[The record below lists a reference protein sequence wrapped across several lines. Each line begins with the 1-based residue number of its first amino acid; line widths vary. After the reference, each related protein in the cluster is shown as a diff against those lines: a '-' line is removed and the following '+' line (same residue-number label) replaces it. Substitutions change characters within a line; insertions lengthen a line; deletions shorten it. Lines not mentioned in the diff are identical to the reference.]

1 MVLMLFAGHLQGQYL
16 VEKRLSSSL
25 EKIVI
30 EFDQIDHI
38 QLYSA
43 ETNSEIIVKAEGDVD
58 VPGFQ
63 IREANNVVLL
73 RDFDFGKED
82 SVLDEDKV
90 CQIVPNFTSY
100 QIYVPAN
107 KELYVSVRE
116 GNFYTENFEGQLE
129 LKIENGIA
137 NLIGVK
143 NNVSIYIN
151 SGNVYVKGIQN
162 AKLDVKTNLGTL
174 ETDLQKE
181 IELIKGNQLAGSIG
195 ESKDSLYIRTILANI
210 FLYGSKG

>member
-43 ETNSEIIVKAEGDVD
+43 ETNSEIVVKAEGNGH
-58 VPGFQ
+58 VPDFQ
-63 IREANNVVLL
+63 IREATNAILL
-73 RDFDFGKED
+73 RDFNLGQEESDLE
-82 SVLDEDKV
+82 EDKV
-90 CQIVPNFTSY
+90 CQIEPKFTSY
-100 QIYVPAN
+100 RVYVPIN
-107 KELYVSVRE
+107 REVYVSVRE
-116 GNFYTENFEGQLE
+116 GNFYTDNFEGQLE

-143 NNVSIYIN
+143 HNVSVYIN
-151 SGNVYVKGIQN
+151 SGNVYVKDVQN
-162 AKLDVKTNLGTL
+162 AKLDVKTNLGSL
-174 ETDLQKE
+174 ETDLQKGME
-181 IELIKGNQLAGSIG
+181 IIKANQLAGSLG
-195 ESKDSLYIRTILANI
+195 ESKNSLYIRTILANI